1 MEQSPLLRLE
11 QESYFEDFYSSR
23 VVSERSPQLRLE
35 QKKFPLERERESRL
49 IYVNQLT
56 FGDCT
61 SKFICTWVGIVIRL
75 DFTIETNINLLH
87 VQTYPSKRDFNLE
100 TYLDLSISLYQ
111 TG

>member
-1 MEQSPLLRLE
+1 LRLE

-23 VVSERSPQLRLE
+23 VVSERSPQLRLG
-35 QKKFPLERERESRL
+35 QKKFPLERERERERERESRL

>member
-1 MEQSPLLRLE
+1 MKGAHNRDLNKK
-11 QESYFEDFYSSR
+11 SSH
-23 VVSERSPQLRLE
+23 
-35 QKKFPLERERESRL
+35 EREREREYRL

-61 SKFICTWVGIVIRL
+61 SKYICTWVGIVIRL